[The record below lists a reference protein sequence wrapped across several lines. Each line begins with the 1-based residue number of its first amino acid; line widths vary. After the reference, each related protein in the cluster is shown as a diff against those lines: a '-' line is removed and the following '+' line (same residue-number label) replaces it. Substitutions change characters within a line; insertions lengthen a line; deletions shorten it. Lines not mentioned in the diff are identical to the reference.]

1 MQAVEKSEVA
11 TTMRSENSPMPA
23 AFETVLSTQE
33 FFDVVEYLRN
43 PGK

>member
-1 MQAVEKSEVA
+1 M
-11 TTMRSENSPMPA
+11 TTRSENSPMPA